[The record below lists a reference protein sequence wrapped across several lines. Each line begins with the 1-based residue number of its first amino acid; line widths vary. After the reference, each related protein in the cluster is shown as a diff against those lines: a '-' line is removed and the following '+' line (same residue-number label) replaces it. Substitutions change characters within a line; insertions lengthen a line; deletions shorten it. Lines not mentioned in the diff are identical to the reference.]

1 MAVTICHFNKIG
13 FCEFGERCSM
23 KLSNMVCEKSQCKIF
38 YCDFR
43 HTKSS
48 LYFKKFNRCMFKSS
62 CKYNCEKDTLEN
74 VESDKNLY
82 LKIKS
87 NEESLENFKIKNNTI
102 IEQLDFIKKE
112 IIDKDKQIKKL
123 SEKKI

>member
-1 MAVTICHFNKIG
+1 
-13 FCEFGERCSM
+13 
-23 KLSNMVCEKSQCKIF
+23 
-38 YCDFR
+38 
-43 HTKSS
+43 
-48 LYFKKFNRCMFKSS
+48 MFKSS